1 MPVGTIFCNSTGTPG
16 KSCVSGWQRRRT
28 GRNMFGRGMEVG
40 QDGQNRTKAER
51 YIPACGL
58 KKPGGIGRTQYSSD
72 AQAGRCVVV
81 AFWKNYRGWGVI
93 SPVAGE
99 PAARDRCRGCHT
111 GADTEKSVFRHVLS
125 AASDQGAGTPFE
137 ASEPIRPVREFII
150 ACGLAAYGK
159 RRSSDQTK

>member
-1 MPVGTIFCNSTGTPG
+1 MARSSVIVRERQGNHASPDGREGERVGTCSAGGWRWDSTV
-16 KSCVSGWQRRRT
+16 K
-28 GRNMFGRGMEVG
+28 
-40 QDGQNRTKAER
+40 NRTKAER
-51 YIPACGL
+51 YIPYRGL

-81 AFWKNYRGWGVI
+81 AFWKMYRGWGVI

-99 PAARDRCRGCHT
+99 PAARDRCRGGCT
-111 GADTEKSVFRHVLS
+111 GADTETSVFRHVLS

-137 ASEPIRPVREFII
+137 ASEPTRPMREFII

-159 RRSSDQTK
+159 RRASDQTN